1 MRSRALFLCVLVL
14 AGITTLPVHGQ
25 HTTEKDSLQTLL
37 SAASDDTVKASILN
51 RLSFLCLSHSLDSM
65 IVYAEQAIALSR
77 SLHYENGLAEGYKNL
92 GTAYYSKG
100 YYQVGLQ
107 HFFEAKS
114 IAERAGNKKLL
125 SRILHNTAAVYFYQN
140 DVEKAVVYANQS
152 LTLAR
157 EVNDLF
163 GAATTELSL
172 CECYQ
177 RLHQPDKGIAYCER
191 AMVFFEKPGNRE
203 RLAHAYHYLAENYM
217 LKNDDA
223 KALDLFRKSA
233 ALVTEGN
240 FNSVGVYLFRDLG
253 NYYFQKGKVDSAK
266 FYFHKTLRLLR
277 DYPSEDAL
285 LLTYQSLA
293 SLYDHEK
300 RYDSS
305 AYFYKLYASRMQEDF
320 DQKRNDLLSFIP
332 VHDDLQRKR
341 QALLFSEQQLT
352 FNRTL
357 LIMATIAL
365 GLSVAL
371 LLVIYY
377 QYRTKRKTA
386 EMLEQLNRTIQD
398 KNDEIV
404 AQSEKLMQVN
414 EEIQLMNENLEETVR
429 HRTEVVNHQ
438 NQKLLEYTYLNA
450 HRLRGPLASIL
461 GLVALTRLPQMEQD
475 KVVILEKLGEA
486 ADELDKAV
494 HEINEKL
501 GSKNIRRS

>member
-1 MRSRALFLCVLVL
+1 MLLCVLLL
-14 AGITTLPVHGQ
+14 AGITTFPVYGQ
-25 HTTEKDSLQTLL
+25 HATEKDSLQEVL
-37 SAASDDTVKASILN
+37 SAAPDDTVKVSILN

-77 SLHYENGLAEGYKNL
+77 SLQYANGLAEGYKNL

-114 IAERAGNKKLL
+114 IAERAGNKRLL

-140 DVEKAVVYANQS
+140 DVEKAVTYANQS
-152 LTLAR
+152 LALAK
-157 EVNDLF
+157 EVNDVQ
-163 GAATTELSL
+163 GSASTQLSL

-177 RLHQPDKGIAYCER
+177 RLHQPDTGIAYCER
-191 AMVFFEKPGNRE
+191 AMVFFEKSGKNRE

-223 KALDLFRKSA
+223 KTLAFFRKSA
-233 ALVTEGN
+233 ALVKEGN

-253 NYYFQKGKVDSAK
+253 TYYFQKGRLDSAK
-266 FYFHKTLRLLR
+266 FYFLRTLRMLR

-293 SLYDHEK
+293 SLYEHQK
-300 RYDSS
+300 RYDS
-305 AYFYKLYASRMQEDF
+305 AAWFYKQYASRMQEDF
-320 DQKRNDLLSFIP
+320 DRKRNDLLSFMP
-332 VHDDLQRKR
+332 VHDDLERKR

-352 FNRTL
+352 FNRRL

-371 LLVIYY
+371 LLVIYF

-386 EMLEQLNRTIQD
+386 EMLAQLNRTIQD

-414 EEIQLMNENLEETVR
+414 EEIQLMNDNLEETVR

-461 GLVALTRLPQMEQD
+461 GLVALTKIPQMEED
-475 KVVILEKLGEA
+475 KVIILEKLGEA
-486 ADELDKAV
+486 ANELDKAV

-501 GSKNIRRS
+501 GSQNIRRA